1 MYLILKGNN
10 EVQTA
15 EYWTFPG
22 GLLGVHQEPTPHSKS
37 EFVGI

>member
-10 EVQTA
+10 EVQIV
-15 EYWTFPG
+15 EYWIFLGGFFGVYQEFTFY
-22 GLLGVHQEPTPHSKS
+22 SKS